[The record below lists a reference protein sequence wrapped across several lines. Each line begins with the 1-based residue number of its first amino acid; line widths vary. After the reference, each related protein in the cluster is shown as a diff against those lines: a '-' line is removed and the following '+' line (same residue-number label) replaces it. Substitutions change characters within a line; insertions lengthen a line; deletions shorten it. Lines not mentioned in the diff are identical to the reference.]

1 MKTTFVGHA
10 AILVETKGLR
20 ILSDPWWQ
28 GPCFGAQWWIYP
40 KPSLDAVDSAP
51 VDYIYVS
58 HGHAD
63 HLHLGTLRR
72 FPNTTKVLV
81 SDTLDLTPSLQR
93 AGFEVIEVGQDEE
106 IDLGNGV
113 KCRIIPTYAD
123 DTLMV
128 LSDGEEVSMNLND
141 ALHASPGYIQDSII
155 ARLKQLYPKV
165 DYVFCGYGIAS
176 HFPNCYVIPGKD
188 NAKTAIERQKH
199 FNRQWARIVND
210 LEPTFGFPFAADVAF
225 LEQDLFWANEPTH
238 NGERPTNIYPE
249 LYPDSKT
256 EVFDIGPGFTIED
269 GKVTDDTQFHYVRES
284 DLQSLYEREIVKV
297 NKHQAVDADFV
308 DYLREELTK
317 RVEICRPY
325 LVEYS
330 GDYRFLVVIRGA
342 ANAIEIA
349 KKGKDITLSTRDL
362 AGLDRKSYDVI
373 LTTQSSYLRRTLASD
388 FGHETLFVGSGCI
401 FEYTTREKAEQNLHR
416 ELLPLL
422 NNRTQPPRSRFG
434 DQSKLM
440 YQLKQGVKKVI
451 GRVDEDLYDLKR
463 WTVFN

>member
-10 AILVETKGLR
+10 AVLVETKGLR

-40 KPSLDAVDSAP
+40 KPSLDAVDAAP

-72 FPNTTKVLV
+72 FPKTTKVLV
-81 SDTLDLTPSLQR
+81 SDTLDLTPSLTR

-106 IDLGNGV
+106 VDLGGGV
-113 KCRIIPTYAD
+113 MCRIIPTYAD
-123 DTLMV
+123 DTLMA
-128 LSDGEEVSMNLND
+128 LSDGEEVSLNLND
-141 ALHASPGYIQDSII
+141 ALHASPGHIQDSII
-155 ARLKQLYPKV
+155 ERLKQLYPSI

-188 NAKTAIERQKH
+188 NAKTAIARQKH

-210 LEPTFGFPFAADVAF
+210 LNPRFGFPFAADVAF
-225 LEQDLFWANEPTH
+225 LEKDLLWANEPTH
-238 NGERPTNIYPE
+238 NGERPTDYFPTA
-249 LYPDSKT
+249 YPDSKT
-256 EVFDIGPGFTIED
+256 EVVDIGPGFTIED
-269 GKVTDDTQFHYVRES
+269 GKITQDLRFRAVKES
-284 DLQSLYEREIVKV
+284 ELRALFEREIAKV
-297 NKHQAVDADFV
+297 NSHQPVDADFI
-308 DYLREELTK
+308 DYLREQLQE

-342 ANAIEIA
+342 EDAIEIC
-349 KKGKDITLSTRDL
+349 KKGKSIELATRKL
-362 AGLDRKSYDVI
+362 AELDRRSYDLI
-373 LTTQSSYLRRTLASD
+373 LTTQSSYLRRTLTSD

-401 FEYTTREKAEQNLHR
+401 FEYTSREKAEQNLHR
-416 ELLPLL
+416 ELRPLL
-422 NNRTQPPRSRFG
+422 NNNTLPPRSRFG
-434 DQSKLM
+434 DQPKLM
-440 YQLKQGVKKVI
+440 YQLKQSVKKAV

-463 WTVFN
+463 WTVFS